1 MRRPSFASTTRPAA
15 SIRSFA
21 ASAFVPNSFTTCPF
35 TRTCPLR
42 ISSSACRREAIPA
55 RAIIFCNLSSMLSL
69 VFSESCSFL
78 CRCGLAP
85 PVFLKQGALIRDRS
99 VSLFLQPNV
108 GRSNYCVNRKVDQPD
123 YQPHDCEAC
132 RLRLNIKVGNEKK
145 RTETENYRCDS
156 NPRWPQNS
164 QVWDPLQKFR
174 KRQKRLPGP
183 AMQTGRW
190 SANTWSYN
198 PRFCRA
204 KLFSAHTTSLL
215 LVLLYTPPPLR
226 LSESRRSS
234 PLASPHYSPP
244 SLPTIL
250 PAPPFPHS
258 PNSLSLTPRCSPRS
272 SIHSPPARIP
282 HRSPTPPAPAPQTPS
297 ISVTPPDR
305 STRTASKTLST
316 SCTKSAAPSLPSAP
330 P

>member
-156 NPRWPQNS
+156 NPDGHR
-164 QVWDPLQKFR
+164 
-174 KRQKRLPGP
+174 
-183 AMQTGRW
+183 
-190 SANTWSYN
+190 
-198 PRFCRA
+198 
-204 KLFSAHTTSLL
+204 
-215 LVLLYTPPPLR
+215 
-226 LSESRRSS
+226 
-234 PLASPHYSPP
+234 
-244 SLPTIL
+244 
-250 PAPPFPHS
+250 
-258 PNSLSLTPRCSPRS
+258 TPRCGIRFRNSERDRS
-272 SIHSPPARIP
+272 DCQAQQCKPEDGPPIP
-282 HRSPTPPAPAPQTPS
+282 GHTIPDSAGQNSSLRTRRLSTFNSSLHAPA
-297 ISVTPPDR
+297 
-305 STRTASKTLST
+305 
-316 SCTKSAAPSLPSAP
+316 AAAF
-330 P
+330 